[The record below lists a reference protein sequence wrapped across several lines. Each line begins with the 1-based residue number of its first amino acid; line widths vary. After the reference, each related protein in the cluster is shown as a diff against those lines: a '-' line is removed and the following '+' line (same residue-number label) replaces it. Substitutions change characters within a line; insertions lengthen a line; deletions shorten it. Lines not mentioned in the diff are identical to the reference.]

1 MGNAEKAILYSLL
14 IHVLLLA
21 GIVLGLGH
29 FNAPVTDAKL
39 EISSVE
45 LSLSDDQDQ
54 SQRISSA
61 SPSMVAQVQ
70 KLSPRQ
76 ESSPTIR
83 QNIQGLPREPSP
95 PEVPLAGEPMV
106 EMHIDNSVKETLSE
120 KIPAAEQAQVV
131 SPAKLKQ
138 NIIPQYPRQARHR
151 GEEGKVKLTVA
162 VDVNGFVTGVSIALS
177 SGFES
182 LDAAAIKAVR
192 AARFLPARNNDEPV
206 DSNVALTLVFKLRK

>member
-1 MGNAEKAILYSLL
+1 MGNAEKAILYSLS
-14 IHVLLLA
+14 IHMLLLA
-21 GIVLGLGH
+21 GIALAPGR

-45 LSLSDDQDQ
+45 LSISDEQDQ
-54 SQRISSA
+54 SRRISSS
-61 SPSMVAQVQ
+61 SPSMAAQAQ

-76 ESSPTIR
+76 ESSPTIK
-83 QNIQGLPREPSP
+83 QNLQGLPLEPSP
-95 PEVPLAGEPMV
+95 PEVPLAGEPIV
-106 EMHIDNSVKETLSE
+106 EMHLDNSANESLSDE
-120 KIPAAEQAQVV
+120 SPAADQAQVV

-138 NIIPQYPRQARHR
+138 NIAPQYPRQARRR

-162 VDVNGFVTGVSIALS
+162 VDVNGFVTSVSVALS

-206 DSNVALTLVFKLRK
+206 DSNVALTLVFKIRK